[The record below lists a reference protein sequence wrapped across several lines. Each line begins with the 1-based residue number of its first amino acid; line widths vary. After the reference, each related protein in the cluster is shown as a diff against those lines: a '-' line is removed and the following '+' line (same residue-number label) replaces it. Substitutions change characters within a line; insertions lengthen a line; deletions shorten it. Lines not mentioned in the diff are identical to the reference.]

1 MQVRKLEHQEL
12 FDAHRIMAVAFEGE
26 FDPEKERE
34 SLKNKKEP
42 EHPGQTWGAFEEGA
56 LLGCFDL
63 SSFPLRFHGHHVQMG
78 GVCGVSNLPPY
89 RRKVF
94 IRACMQSAFQSMYQE
109 GCAFSFL
116 YPFST
121 AYYRQFGFENGAAC
135 QTWTL
140 PILSLKLPDAGG
152 AIEQLFPGD
161 DLSPLLEIYNS
172 YYKNFNL
179 SVLRNGYDASLEKEN
194 WLNQKRYLYL
204 WRDESGVPRSFLLA
218 SRDGEI
224 LDCTTD
230 FARKNGLLFTDAR
243 SLQALLHFVYGA
255 FSSHYK
261 SIRFTAPSCLR
272 LQSLIP
278 EMAQA
283 ECRWFTNGMVR
294 AVHVEK
300 VLSLCSCRGE
310 GALRIEISDPLLEEN
325 RGVWKL
331 FFAPGRENLVEKTA
345 EAPDLSL
352 TIGDFS
358 TLICGIRSAEELPW
372 MPAATVCNSSAPLD
386 RVFRAKPCHVL
397 DLF

>member
-1 MQVRKLEHQEL
+1 MQVRKLEHREL

-34 SLKNKKEP
+34 SLQKKKEP
-42 EHPGQTWGAFEEGA
+42 VFAGQTWGAFEEGA

-63 SSFPLRFHGHHVQMG
+63 TSFPVRFDGRRVQMG
-78 GVCGVSNLPPY
+78 GIGGVSTLPPY
-89 RRKVF
+89 RRKGI
-94 IRACMQSAFQSMYQE
+94 IRACMQDAFQSMYQE
-109 GCAFSFL
+109 GYAFSFL

-140 PILSLKLPDAGG
+140 PISSLKLPEAGG
-152 AIEQLFPGD
+152 SVQQLFPGD
-161 DLSPLLEIYNS
+161 DLSPLLQIYDA
-172 YYKNFNL
+172 YYKDFNL
-179 SVLRNGYDASLEKEN
+179 SVLRNIYNSSLEKEN

-204 WRDESGVPRSFLLA
+204 WRDEAGVPRSFLFA
-218 SRDGEI
+218 SRDGDV

-230 FARKNGLLFTDAR
+230 FPRKNGLLFTDVR

-278 EMAQA
+278 EMARA

-294 AVHVEK
+294 AVCAEK

-310 GALRIEISDPLLEEN
+310 GTLRLEITDPLLEEN

-331 FFAPGRENLVEKTA
+331 TFAPGHENLVEKTG

-352 TIGDFS
+352 SIGDFS
-358 TLICGIRSAEELPW
+358 TLICGIRSAEDLPW
-372 MPAATVCNSSAPLD
+372 MPAVTVHNGSAPLEQ
-386 RVFRAKPCHVL
+386 VFRAKPCHVL